1 MTSSPQTPAPAAA
14 TTHRQVE
21 LTRTGPQR
29 LRATNVRGGTLDLSS
44 GDDGDPDFT
53 PVELLLVALA
63 GCSAL
68 DIESIT
74 GKRADPVRFDV
85 TAGAEKVRDGNGNHL
100 TDVTLNFDVE
110 FPDTEGGAKAE
121 GVLRRAVEM
130 THDRLCT
137 VSRTVELATP
147 VRPRLRGE
155 DVGGEDV
162 AGDDVRDEERGRSG
176 TGAS

>member
-1 MTSSPQTPAPAAA
+1 MTPPPQTPAPAAA
-14 TTHRQVE
+14 GTHRQVE
-21 LTRTGPQR
+21 LTRTGPLR

-44 GDDGDPDFT
+44 GDDGSPDFT

-63 GCSAL
+63 GCSAV

-74 GKRADPVRFDV
+74 GKRADPVRFGV

-100 TDVTLNFDVE
+100 ADVTLDFDVE
-110 FPDTEGGAKAE
+110 FPDTAGGAKAE
-121 GVLRRAVEM
+121 AVLRRAVEM

-147 VRPRLRGE
+147 VRSRLRGE
-155 DVGGEDV
+155 DVRGGESGDGDV
-162 AGDDVRDEERGRSG
+162 LDGEPGEGG

>member
-1 MTSSPQTPAPAAA
+1 VTPPPQTPAPAAG
-14 TTHRQVE
+14 THRQVE
-21 LTRTGPQR
+21 LTRTGPLR

-44 GDDGDPDFT
+44 GDDGSPDFT

-63 GCSAL
+63 GCSAV

-100 TDVTLNFDVE
+100 ADVTLDFDVE

-130 THDRLCT
+130 TIDRLCT

-147 VRPRLRGE
+147 VRPRLRGV
-155 DVGGEDV
+155 DVGGEGV
-162 AGDDVRDEERGRSG
+162 GGGDVRDEERGAGG
-176 TGAS
+176 TDAS

>member
-1 MTSSPQTPAPAAA
+1 MTSPPQTPASTAGG
-14 TTHRQVE
+14 THRQVE
-21 LTRTGPQR
+21 LTRTGPKR

-63 GCSAL
+63 GCSAI

-74 GKRADPVRFDV
+74 GKRSDPTRFDV
-85 TAGAEKVRDGNGNHL
+85 TAGAEKVRDGDGNHL
-100 TDVTLNFDVE
+100 TDITLDFDVA

-121 GVLRRAVEM
+121 SVLRRAVEM
-130 THDRLCT
+130 SHDRLCT
-137 VSRTVELATP
+137 VSRTVELGTP

-155 DVGGEDV
+155 DVGGSDD
-162 AGDDVRDEERGRSG
+162 AGQGGEQGRGS